1 VTARGPQDDPA
12 ARMRSLVDSVQAPPD
27 LHARVEADRD
37 RIAARRGRRRAWA
50 AGGAA
55 AAALAALVAALVIVL
70 SPASTPTVLGAADLS
85 ARGPAAPAPA
95 RDASDPDALARGV
108 DGVAFPAWEGDVPW
122 RASGERS
129 DTLSGRHAA
138 TVYYAGPRGSQLA
151 YTIVDGPVLAWPEGS
166 QRFLRDGTEVWVLR
180 RPGQVVATWRERGH
194 QCVITGPSSIPDDA
208 VLTLAADSAARARPG
223 YDEGVG

>member
-1 VTARGPQDDPA
+1 VTPRGPQDDPA
-12 ARMRSLVDSVQAPPD
+12 ARVRSVVESVQAPSE

-37 RIAARRGRRRAWA
+37 RIAARRGRRRAWV

-70 SPASTPTVLGAADLS
+70 SPGGAPTVLAAADLS

-95 RDASDPDALARGV
+95 RDAADPDALARGV

-129 DTLSGRHAA
+129 DTLSGREAA
-138 TVYYAGPRGSQLA
+138 TVFYRGPAGSRLA
-151 YTIVDGPVLAWPEGS
+151 YTIVSGPALAWPEDA
-166 QRFLRDGTEVWVLR
+166 RRVVRDGTEVWVLR

-194 QCVITGPSSIPDDA
+194 QCVITGSASVPDEA
-208 VLTLAADSAARARPG
+208 VVALAADSAARTRPG
-223 YDEGVG
+223 YDEDVG

>member
-1 VTARGPQDDPA
+1 
-12 ARMRSLVDSVQAPPD
+12 M
-27 LHARVEADRD
+27 
-37 RIAARRGRRRAWA
+37 
-50 AGGAA
+50 
-55 AAALAALVAALVIVL
+55 
-70 SPASTPTVLGAADLS
+70 
-85 ARGPAAPAPA
+85 
-95 RDASDPDALARGV
+95 
-108 DGVAFPAWEGDVPW
+108 PW

-138 TVYYAGPRGSQLA
+138 TVYYAGPRGSRLA
-151 YTIVDGPVLAWPEGS
+151 YTIVDGPGLARPEGS

-208 VLTLAADSAARARPG
+208 VVTLAADSAARARPG